1 MTVFNDLVRQ
11 YQLTLQLRSLI
22 RSNKKISNAIRL
34 IFRLYKFR
42 LFFFFKSNF
51 RFTAQLRG
59 KRSSHIPGTV
69 YHHWQH
75 P

>member
-42 LFFFFKSNF
+42 LFFFF
-51 RFTAQLRG
+51 
-59 KRSSHIPGTV
+59 
-69 YHHWQH
+69 
-75 P
+75 